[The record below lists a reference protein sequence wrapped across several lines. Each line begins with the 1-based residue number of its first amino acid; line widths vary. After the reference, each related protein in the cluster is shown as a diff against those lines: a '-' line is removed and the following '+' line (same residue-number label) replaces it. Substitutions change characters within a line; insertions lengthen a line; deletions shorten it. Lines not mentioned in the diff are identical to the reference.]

1 MPKKSAKQ
9 RQHTATADSPKGSGM
24 QLLYAALAAG
34 VAAAAGRWLL
44 AQRAVELA
52 LECGPVGTEHFSE
65 QPAQGLHVLQVEGVP
80 CEGGARSF
88 TVTVHPDGCL
98 ASYAAGPWEVGMVVD
113 IDTEDGW
120 EHGATVIGPA
130 SSGDGGERRVRF
142 ADGTLDDWDTD
153 DFRAPGKHGTTIA
166 LPCAPAA
173 AGIQVCVCVCVCVR
187 ARARVCVCVRA
198 CVCACACVRL
208 LIQN

>member
-1 MPKKSAKQ
+1 MPKKSANLKQ

-24 QLLYAALAAG
+24 LLYAALAAG
-34 VAAAAGRWLL
+34 VAAAVGWWLL
-44 AQRAVELA
+44 AQRPVELA

-80 CEGGARSF
+80 CEDGEGSF

-98 ASYAAGPWEVGMVVD
+98 ASYAASWEAGTVVD

-142 ADGTLDDWDTD
+142 ADGSIDDWGTD
-153 DFRAPGKHGTTIA
+153 DFRAQGKHGTTIA

-173 AGIQVCVCVCVCVR
+173 AGILVR
-187 ARARVCVCVRA
+187 PECRRVHSTTRSFTPS
-198 CVCACACVRL
+198 
-208 LIQN
+208 